1 MEKLLVIR
9 KSRALLILFFF
20 INFYKIYGQNSD
32 ISFSV
37 NGYVKY
43 LPSYIDYNLKPS
55 TWIPSSLLESQSTH
69 LIHNRLNMRGYFG
82 NNLTL
87 GLELRNRIMF
97 GDLQPIQSDPGW
109 IDMSFYV
116 LDKPKLIFHSMVD
129 RLWIKYQKNKL
140 EINIGRQRVNWGV
153 NTIWNSND
161 LFNAY
166 NFIDFDYIERPG
178 SDGVRIIYTGN
189 NLSSIEF
196 VFMPTSKG
204 RNVFAGMYRF
214 NKLGYDFQIIGADYF
229 DDVVVGGGW
238 AGNILKAG
246 FKGEMSYFINKYLD
260 NSFSLSSSVDY
271 SFKSGYYLLLSYLY
285 NSQGRNSPGLMN
297 FINLTDN
304 ELSARNL
311 MPSKNSYLLQI
322 SKPISP
328 PVNASLTVM
337 YGAGI
342 NLVYLSPSISYDVNS
357 RIDLN
362 LIGQVFFLE
371 NTQKLE
377 NLMRGIYIQ
386 MKYSF

>member
-20 INFYKIYGQNSD
+20 INFYKIHSQNSD

-55 TWIPSSLLESQSTH
+55 TWIPASLLESQSTH

-87 GLELRNRIMF
+87 GIELRNRIMF

-178 SDGVRIIYTGN
+178 SDVVRIIYTGD

-214 NKLGYDFQIIGADYF
+214 NKLGYDFQIIGADYYE
-229 DDVVVGGGW
+229 DIVIGGGW

-328 PVNASLTVM
+328 PVNASLTAM

-342 NLVYLSPSISYDVNS
+342 NLVYLSPSISFDVNS

-377 NLMRGIYIQ
+377 NLMRGVYVQ